1 MPAVKLSAVIITYNE
16 EKNIGRCL
24 DSLKEV
30 ADEIVVVDSL
40 SKDKTV
46 SLASGRGARV
56 IEQPFL
62 GYIEQK
68 NFALDRV
75 TYDHVLSLD
84 ADESLSDELRQSII
98 RVKSSWS
105 SDGYTMNRLSR
116 YGERWIRVTKWY
128 PDRKLRLWVR
138 SKGRWGGEKPHERV
152 LMEAGCNV
160 THLSG
165 DLLHYAYD
173 NAGQLLHKFNQ
184 YTDIF
189 ARENRFVKHSSVFKI
204 IYKTAASFFS
214 NYLIKRGFLGGYE
227 GFVISYSNAVYSFY
241 KYAKLFEAN
250 RSLNYSAVELKRLA
264 PETLDQLGEYLIFS
278 SEVRRHVSAAWKGRY
293 LVGDGISCWKEDF
306 RKAGLAGAELTEATI
321 RSALDGLELTCVK
334 V

>member
-24 DSLKEV
+24 DSLRDV

-46 SLASGRGARV
+46 AVASSKGARL

-62 GYIEQK
+62 GHIEQK
-68 NFALDRV
+68 NFALDQA

-98 RVKSSWS
+98 KVKSSWS
-105 SDGYTMNRLSR
+105 GDGYTMNRLSR
-116 YGERWIRVTKWY
+116 YGERWVRVTKWY
-128 PDRKLRLWVR
+128 PDTKLRLWIR
-138 SKGRWGGEKPHERV
+138 SKGRWGGENPHDRV
-152 LMEAGCNV
+152 MMKAGASV

-173 NAGQLLHKFNQ
+173 NASQLLHKINQ

-204 IYKTAASFFS
+204 IYKTAASFLS
-214 NYLIKRGFLGGYE
+214 NYLIRRGFLGGYE
-227 GFVISYSNAVYSFY
+227 GFVISCSNAVYSFY

-250 RSLNYSAVELKRLA
+250 RALNYSTVELSGKA
-264 PETLDQLGEYLIFS
+264 PETFDHLGEYLIFS
-278 SEVRRHVSAAWKGRY
+278 SEVRRHVSGAWKGRY
-293 LVGDGISCWKEDF
+293 LVGNGVSCWKEDF
-306 RKAGLAGAELTEATI
+306 LKAGLAGAELAEAKI
-321 RSALDGLELTCVK
+321 IQALDGQGLTCVK
-334 V
+334 I